1 MRHRFQKGGRWRL
14 PVAGGK
20 SHRPEIF
27 RLNSSINRESS
38 FFFSDL
44 KVQIE
49 KNSMDNWNLSV
60 LLLYKKFIYMQ
71 ELIDPSRSIAI
82 DSCMHYLYI
91 QFSHGVYFN
100 FITSWETR
108 RANSICST
116 YACLP
121 AGDYIKSYLAINMRS
136 IMYLQKRKEK
146 EFLSGC
152 ISIFQIDGGS
162 NTLSFYKILGARC
175 IHQIKGSPNFIKFD
189 GSCTQ
194 RSSKSS
200 MKSNWTATKKF
211 STFW

>member
-38 FFFSDL
+38 FFFRSESSNREEQNGQL
-44 KVQIE
+44 KFECAPFVQ
-49 KNSMDNWNLSV
+49 KV
-60 LLLYKKFIYMQ
+60 YIYARI
-71 ELIDPSRSIAI
+71 IDPSRSIAI

-136 IMYLQKRKEK
+136 IMYLQKRKKKNFWVDAYRSFRSTE
-146 EFLSGC
+146 
-152 ISIFQIDGGS
+152 DP
-162 NTLSFYKILGARC
+162 TL
-175 IHQIKGSPNFIKFD
+175 
-189 GSCTQ
+189 
-194 RSSKSS
+194 
-200 MKSNWTATKKF
+200 
-211 STFW
+211 